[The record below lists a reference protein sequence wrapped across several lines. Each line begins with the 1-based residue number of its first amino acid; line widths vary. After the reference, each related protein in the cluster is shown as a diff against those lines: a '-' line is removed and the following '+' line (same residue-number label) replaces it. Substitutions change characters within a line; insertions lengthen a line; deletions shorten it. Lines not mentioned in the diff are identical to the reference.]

1 MPTLVQHDS
10 SSNSRGSVSG
20 YNGFASPY
28 CYYFELPDETGTM
41 RKLSDLLAD
50 GPVVL
55 FFYPGDNNLICT
67 RQLCSYR
74 DQVDQFEDLG
84 IFAVGI
90 SPQSVSSHQSFIA
103 EHQLT
108 LPLLAD
114 RDFAVSKAYDVHS
127 KFIGTKRATFV
138 IDEAG
143 VVRYRHDNLL
153 SLSYDTVEQL
163 SEALTQLA

>member
-1 MPTLVQHDS
+1 MARAPQPGDIAPPFALDGSEGRFLLEAH
-10 SSNSRGSVSG
+10 RGRR
-20 YNGFASPY
+20 
-28 CYYFELPDETGTM
+28 L
-41 RKLSDLLAD
+41 
-50 GPVVL
+50 VL